1 MTDLII
7 EQTRYTPNVEFYKS
21 GRMLIKGRSLPFSE
35 VDFYIP
41 LRKWVSNFTEKNVDL
56 TINLEIINSV
66 SIRMI
71 ADLLKT
77 FLKSTHI
84 NDVKI
89 NWYFEEGDEDIR
101 DLGKVFKS
109 KYSLFSFNL
118 IEFVAEDSFDRN
130 ISPHT
135 KMK

>member
-21 GRMLIKGRSLPFSE
+21 GRMLIKGRSIPFSE

-84 NDVKI
+84 KDVKI
-89 NWYFEEGDEDIR
+89 DWYFEEDDEDIH
-101 DLGKVFKS
+101 DIGEVFKN
-109 KYSLFSFNL
+109 KYKLFNFNL
-118 IEFVAEDSFDRN
+118 IKLVAEDSFDPN
-130 ISPHT
+130 YDH
-135 KMK
+135 KGK

>member
-7 EQTRYTPNVEFYKS
+7 GQTRYTPNVEFYKS

-71 ADLLKT
+71 ADLLKIL
-77 FLKSTHI
+77 FKSTHI
-84 NDVKI
+84 KDVKI
-89 NWYFEEGDEDIR
+89 DWYFEEDDEDIH
-101 DLGKVFKS
+101 DIGEVFKN
-109 KYSLFSFNL
+109 KYKLFNFNL
-118 IEFVAEDSFDRN
+118 IKLVAENSFDPN
-130 ISPHT
+130 YDH
-135 KMK
+135 KGK

>member
-7 EQTRYTPNVEFYKS
+7 GQTRYTPNVEFYKS

-41 LRKWVSNFTEKNVDL
+41 LKKWVSNFMEKSVDL
-56 TINLEIINSV
+56 TINLEILNSA

-77 FLKSTHI
+77 LFKSTHI
-84 NDVKI
+84 KNVKI
-89 NWYFEEGDEDIR
+89 DWYFEEGDEDTHDI
-101 DLGKVFKS
+101 GKIFKN
-109 KYSLFSFNL
+109 KYKLFNFNL
-118 IEFVAEDSFDRN
+118 IKFVAEDSFDRN
-130 ISPHT
+130 YYH
-135 KMK
+135 KGK